1 MPNSI
6 IRNFIGRGKSRHD
19 ISLLNAAI
27 TIPEEFNTLNKLKCN
42 DKSRD
47 HRQII
52 NSNAKLIFAFKNI
65 SFGTYDFR
73 QLLQFQQLS
82 LFTLIANC
90 NNIHRFTK
98 NLINRN
104 INHTLNKLQYKSQ
117 DYIMISRVPIY
128 KKKLIDIFT
137 RNSNSFTITF
147 TFKILDCTIPKLV
160 TLSMNADLLDVH
172 LASCHPNVVKSVTT
186 G

>member
-1 MPNSI
+1 
-6 IRNFIGRGKSRHD
+6 
-19 ISLLNAAI
+19 
-27 TIPEEFNTLNKLKCN
+27 
-42 DKSRD
+42 
-47 HRQII
+47 
-52 NSNAKLIFAFKNI
+52 
-65 SFGTYDFR
+65 
-73 QLLQFQQLS
+73 
-82 LFTLIANC
+82 
-90 NNIHRFTK
+90 
-98 NLINRN
+98 
-104 INHTLNKLQYKSQ
+104 
-117 DYIMISRVPIY
+117 MISRVPIY